1 MGFRKGLYYL
11 TQLAVSRGKNCIL
24 GFRLKPHWFHQK
36 LHTRIMDE
44 TTLVSNCILGFR
56 MKPKWFQIY
65 RDFYSVQKLEYAIF
79 CETSVVS
86 SKIRVCNLKP
96 VWFHP
101 ESEYAIFVKPFWF
114 HQKSEY
120 AINQCRRRFFGLMA
134 PPWYRVPQKVFP
146 RSCELTPM
154 AGWGPATF
162 FVLATLFRTP
172 ADLWYMIHF

>member
-79 CETSVVS
+79 CETIVVS

-120 AINQCRRRFFGLMA
+120 AINQCRRRFFGLMV
-134 PPWYRVPQKVFP
+134 PPYQPISRENFPKYYLQNLATDRTP
-146 RSCELTPM
+146 RS
-154 AGWGPATF
+154 
-162 FVLATLFRTP
+162 V
-172 ADLWYMIHF
+172 

>member
-79 CETSVVS
+79 CETIVVS

-134 PPWYRVPQKVFP
+134 PPCFLPNFCFSLPPFSPCLPSSGPPTRPDFFLKVSQPSWAFAQY
-146 RSCELTPM
+146 E
-154 AGWGPATF
+154 
-162 FVLATLFRTP
+162 
-172 ADLWYMIHF
+172 